1 MISFAEQ
8 LHHKL
13 VVSCQAW
20 PGDPLDET
28 DAIRRMALAALR
40 GGAAGL
46 RINSPE
52 HIAAI
57 RRETEVPIV
66 GLQKRFQDGV
76 YRITPDF
83 AAAQLLASAGAS
95 IIAVDCTGRSW
106 SEGDDWQ
113 EMIRRIHAELKLP
126 VMADV
131 ATLEEAIAAEKAGA
145 DYIGPTLHGY
155 TAYTRGANS
164 FNWALLAGMAERISV
179 PIIAE
184 GHISTPADARK
195 AIDLGAWCVVVGSA
209 ITRPGEIA
217 EHFAHALQTDAARNT
232 AIGVDLGGTSIK
244 GGIVRGDG
252 AVTWT
257 ANAPTRAAQGRDAVV
272 ASLVHVIEQ
281 VVAQARGLALTPC
294 GLGIASAGA
303 INPNDGTVFAATD
316 NLPDWAG
323 FDLRHAVEDRF
334 HLPTFV
340 MNDAQAAALAE
351 LHYGLGRTLRDFVAL
366 TFGTGLGGGIVC
378 GGKLQQGQYGLAGT
392 VGHQTIR
399 VDGRPCNC
407 GRKGCW
413 EAYVSTAA
421 LICTYHQNGGT
432 AEPGGDN
439 SAAQARRISNLAL
452 AGDKAACAAYAGMA
466 EYLAEGIANLFNLLD
481 PQAVILSGGLVE
493 GHKEFVQEVERRV
506 CSLLYGGPKR
516 RPLVQLAEAGHH
528 AGIQG
533 AAALVFE
540 SLNR

>member
-1 MISFAEQ
+1 MILISEQ

-13 VVSCQAW
+13 IVSCQAW

-28 DAIRRMALAALR
+28 DAIRRMALATLR

-57 RRETEVPIV
+57 RKETEVPII
-66 GLQKRFQDGV
+66 GLQKRSQDGV

-83 AAAQLLASAGAS
+83 AAAKQLAVAGAS
-95 IIAVDCTGRSW
+95 IIALDCTGRNW
-106 SEGDDWQ
+106 SEGDAWQ

-131 ATLEEAIAAEKAGA
+131 ATLDEAIAAEKAGA
-145 DYIGPTLHGY
+145 DFIGPTLHGY
-155 TAYTRGANS
+155 TEYTKGVCS
-164 FNWALLAGMAERISV
+164 FNWTLLAQMAKQIAV

-195 AIDLGAWCVVVGSA
+195 AVHVGAWSVVVGSA

-217 EHFAHALQTDAARNT
+217 ERFAHALQADTARDT

-244 GGIVRGDG
+244 GGVVRGDG
-252 AVTWT
+252 AIAWT
-257 ANAPTRAAQGRDAVV
+257 VKVPTQASQGRNAVV
-272 ASLVHVIEQ
+272 ASLMDLIEQ
-281 VVAQARGLALTPC
+281 VVAQARSQALTPR

-303 INPNDGTVFAATD
+303 INPHNGTVFAATD

-323 FDLRHAVEDRF
+323 FDLRQAVENRF

-340 MNDAQAAALAE
+340 INDAQAAALAD
-351 LHYGLGRTLRDFVAL
+351 LRYGLGRTLRDFVAI
-366 TFGTGLGGGIVC
+366 TIGTGLGGGVVC
-378 GGKLQQGQYGLAGT
+378 AGKLQQGQYGLAGT
-392 VGHQTIR
+392 IGHQTIR

-407 GRKGCW
+407 GRRGCL

-421 LICTYHQNGGT
+421 LIRGYHRHGGI

-439 SAAQARRISNLAL
+439 LAVEARHISDLAL
-452 AGDKAACAAYAGMA
+452 AGDEAACAAYAEMA
-466 EYLAEGIANLFNLLD
+466 KYLAEGIANLFNLLD

-506 CSLLYGGPKR
+506 CRLVHYGQKR
-516 RPLVQLAEAGHH
+516 RPSVQLAEAGHNS
-528 AGIQG
+528 GIQG
-533 AAALVFE
+533 ASALVFE